1 MPETDHAR
9 RREGART
16 WQPAPAR
23 GGAGHRRMG
32 AAGGARTPLVGR
44 AGPLPYRAAPV
55 RRRRGPPART
65 ALLRHLGL
73 RLRHRPADQAG
84 KGLWQ
89 GGQPAEGRGLAPA
102 SQDPAEVRSLLATAC
117 RAARNGDLAT
127 ATLACLRIK
136 FVGPAFATKLVM
148 AMRPDIAAVLDSVI
162 NERLRGHADRE
173 LAAMHGPMASLNS
186 AIARDHFVA
195 RYLKWCDWC
204 MRQAQAANAL
214 QATWPDWDGS
224 EHPWRAVDVERAF
237 FAMGRAA

>member
-1 MPETDHAR
+1 
-9 RREGART
+9 
-16 WQPAPAR
+16 
-23 GGAGHRRMG
+23 
-32 AAGGARTPLVGR
+32 
-44 AGPLPYRAAPV
+44 
-55 RRRRGPPART
+55 
-65 ALLRHLGL
+65 
-73 RLRHRPADQAG
+73 
-84 KGLWQ
+84 
-89 GGQPAEGRGLAPA
+89 
-102 SQDPAEVRSLLATAC
+102 
-117 RAARNGDLAT
+117 
-127 ATLACLRIK
+127 
-136 FVGPAFATKLVM
+136 M